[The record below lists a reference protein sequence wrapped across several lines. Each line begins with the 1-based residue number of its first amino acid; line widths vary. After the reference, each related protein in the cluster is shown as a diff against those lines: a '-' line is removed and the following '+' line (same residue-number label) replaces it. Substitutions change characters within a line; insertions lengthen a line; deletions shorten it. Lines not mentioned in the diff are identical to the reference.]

1 MIPGRYVILI
11 EPEEVV
17 PEEMLGECQRIFAE
31 ELARASTSYAHYVA
45 AGNMGQPQIV
55 FLEREVFALYREMKM
70 YTTGLSEAQL
80 KPPRVLTTPELIA
93 FFTSQAEQY
102 PSVDEDRDSL

>member
-1 MIPGRYVILI
+1 
-11 EPEEVV
+11 
-17 PEEMLGECQRIFAE
+17 MLGECQRIFAE

-45 AGNMGQPQIV
+45 AGDMGQPQIV

-102 PSVDEDRDSL
+102 PSVAEDRDSL